1 VTATTLG
8 GSPRHTL
15 ILACGAV
22 AFAAADTYVVVLAL
36 PDMMT
41 GVGLSIEELQRA
53 APIVS
58 GFLLGYVAMLPLIGR
73 IADLRGRV
81 PVLVGSLVVFAIGSM
96 ITAAAFDLDTMVAGR
111 FLQGAGGGG
120 LVPATLGLVAD
131 LWPPERRGLPLG
143 AVGAVQELGSVLGP
157 LYGAVVL
164 AIGDW
169 RLIFWLNLGF
179 GLVLAV
185 ALRLARQPSGDK
197 SHRSRLG
204 DPAPAPV
211 APADVIG
218 ATLAGLTLVAL
229 ALLMIEPDALTS
241 NVTLGLAYVPYTGH
255 SRWLTPLS
263 LAMAGLA
270 VLFVVRELFAR
281 RPLLDLRGMRRLS
294 HQTDMIGALL
304 LGLALAGV
312 VLAFATAD
320 PQVQV
325 FSPIGPWLLI
335 ASAVATILFGWRQ
348 RSAPYPLVTR
358 GGISATPAWGSL
370 AVSFFVGA
378 SLIAALV
385 DIPVFARVTVYE
397 GSQLGA
403 ALVLVRF
410 LVALPLGAL
419 AGGWLTRR
427 VPPGRLT
434 AAGMVLSALAFAAM
448 TQWGLNSLNGVA
460 ATLVLV
466 AGGFGFGL
474 AIAPVNAAMLAT
486 TAAGVHGV
494 ASALLVVARMIGMLV
509 GISVLTT
516 LGLRHFYTVTAG
528 LPTPTEVCGTNV
540 ACDAYT
546 KTIKEASLAEMHGI
560 FFGAMIA
567 ALVAAALALVLFRK
581 LSAAG
586 TSTSELL
593 RAGA

>member
-1 VTATTLG
+1 VTATSVG
-8 GSPRHTL
+8 GNPRRSL

-22 AFAAADTYVVVLAL
+22 GFAAADTYVVVLAL

-73 IADLRGRV
+73 IADLRGRI

-96 ITAAAFDLDTMVAGR
+96 ITATSFNLDTMVAGR
-111 FLQGAGGGG
+111 FLQGAGAGGV
-120 LVPATLGLVAD
+120 VPATLGLVAD
-131 LWPPERRGLPLG
+131 LWPPASRGLPLG

-179 GLVLAV
+179 ALALAV
-185 ALRLARQPSGDK
+185 ALRSVRGPVQTSTPDPGGAHAGPPDLLGALLAM
-197 SHRSRLG
+197 
-204 DPAPAPV
+204 
-211 APADVIG
+211 
-218 ATLAGLTLVAL
+218 LTIAAL
-229 ALLMIEPDALTS
+229 ALLMLEPEAIAS
-241 NVTLGLAYVPYTGH
+241 NVTLGLAYVPYAGS
-255 SRWLTPLS
+255 SRWLTPIA
-263 LAMAGLA
+263 LAVAGLA

-281 RPLLDLRGMRRLS
+281 RPLLDLRGIRRLS
-294 HQTDMIGALL
+294 HQTDMVGALL
-304 LGLALAGV
+304 LGIALAGV

-325 FSPIGPWLLI
+325 FSPIGPWLL
-335 ASAVATILFGWRQ
+335 AGSAVAAVLFGWRQ

-378 SLIAALV
+378 ALIAALV
-385 DIPVFARVTVYE
+385 DIPVFARMTVYE
-397 GSQLGA
+397 DSQLGA

-419 AGGWLTRR
+419 AGGWLTKR
-427 VPPGRLT
+427 VPLGPLT
-434 AAGMVLSALAFAAM
+434 AGGMVLSALAFAGM
-448 TQWGLNSLNGVA
+448 TQWGLYSVNGVA
-460 ATLVLV
+460 ATVALV
-466 AGGFGFGL
+466 AGGLGFGL

-486 TAAGVHGV
+486 TGAGVHGV

-516 LGLRHFYTVTAG
+516 LGLRHFYAVTAA
-528 LPTPTEVCGTNV
+528 LPTPTQVCGSNTV
-540 ACDAYT
+540 CDAY
-546 KTIKEASLAEMHGI
+546 KATIKEAELAQMHGI

-567 ALVAAALALVLFRK
+567 ALVAGGLALFLFRNV
-581 LSAAG
+581 STAG
-586 TSTSELL
+586 ASPTELL